1 MMERSMNCVS
11 EDTAAGGNM
20 EREAGERMSAKVG
33 RGRGRMC
40 SR

>member
-1 MMERSMNCVS
+1 MNWVR
-11 EDTAAGGNM
+11 EEAAAGAKS
-20 EREAGERMSAKVG
+20 EREDGERMRKKVG